1 MIGGLAVAV
10 LGFVLAVVGLGGVAS
25 ASYRATWRSVPTLF
39 ASVSAWVLGTIML
52 RQGLVALGVVV

>member
-1 MIGGLAVAV
+1 MTGVV
-10 LGFVLAVVGLGGVAS
+10 LTVVGFVLAVVGLGGVAS
-25 ASYRATWRSVPTLF
+25 ASYRATWRSLPTLF